1 MAGAAPGTTGGVDLA
16 FGCVKALA
24 IAALKSSLARA
35 IVFNPFRGV
44 RRTKAAYVRIGLRM
58 HMAARESKA
67 TRQGCMGLQN
77 FRWPGLKNLFAGP
90 PGSKATRQGC
100 RGLRRLRLAGL
111 KSLFAAFR
119 GHAHG
124 YKAVPSRPQNLRMHI
139 ATRDSK
145 ATRQGFMGLRS
156 LRLAGLKSL
165 FAGSRLQNLHMHMAT
180 RDSQATR
187 QAFMG
192 LRSLRLAGFKT
203 FSRAPGLK
211 TFACTWLQGTLRPPG
226 KVLWAFEAC
235 VWPASKPFRGLPA
248 SKPARAH
255 GYMTLTPPGKVLWAF
270 EACVWPASKPF
281 SRGPGL

>member
-1 MAGAAPGTTGGVDLA
+1 
-16 FGCVKALA
+16 
-24 IAALKSSLARA
+24 
-35 IVFNPFRGV
+35 
-44 RRTKAAYVRIGLRM
+44 
-58 HMAARESKA
+58 MAARESKA

-187 QAFMG
+187 QGFMG

-211 TFACTWLQGTLRPPG
+211 TCSCTWLHDPHATRQGFMGLRSLRLAGFKTLFAGSRP
-226 KVLWAFEAC
+226 LNLRMHMANSSSQ
-235 VWPASKPFRGLPA
+235 PASKPSHAHKGL
-248 SKPARAH
+248 
-255 GYMTLTPPGKVLWAF
+255 
-270 EACVWPASKPF
+270 
-281 SRGPGL
+281 